1 MNFRKHLIIALIVAA
16 TAMPLTATTIPA
28 ASIDSIC
35 APYTSAGSPGCVIA
49 VVKDGKTIFA
59 KGYGMANLEHDV
71 PMTTESVLDIGSNT
85 KQFTVTSI
93 LLLEEQGMLSLDDD
107 LRKHIG
113 EFPQYPWKITLRHLA
128 QHTSGIRDYFDLM
141 TLKGMGI
148 GNNYPD
154 EEYFKLI
161 YSQSEL
167 NFPPGEQHMYS
178 NSGFILLAEVV
189 QRVSGKSLAQF
200 AQENILDPLGMK
212 KAVFFD
218 DPYRIVKHRT
228 ANYGPFP
235 DGGYWSGASIATN
248 IGDGGILSD
257 VGDLAKWDANFYD
270 NKLGKKDPNLMRKLE
285 TRTVLNN
292 GDTLGWAL
300 GLRHD
305 VNNGHHV
312 IRHGGA
318 YFGFRSEIA
327 RFPEQHLTVIV
338 LANLATIE
346 ATGLAYQVA
355 DLYLGPA
362 PVKELDNQSPEAFVV
377 LDKKAL
383 EAKAGA
389 FRNPNTGTIWTITPN
404 DTALSVATS
413 TGFNFD
419 LIPIGENE
427 FVPTGIALPGT
438 VAYQKLP
445 SGELTIELAVPGQ
458 QTARFQPFRVDT
470 MPQRLDQYVGE
481 YRCRELDLVFVM
493 SLEGDVLRFA
503 EKGTTGQIPA
513 QPTIKDEFVAQGGQT
528 QIRFERD
535 GKDRIHAMRVSLPRA
550 KNILFERSSS

>member
-1 MNFRKHLIIALIVAA
+1 MNFRRHLIIALIVASIS
-16 TAMPLTATTIPA
+16 MPLMAATNPG

-35 APYTSAGSPGCVIA
+35 APYSASGSPGCVIA

-59 KGYGMANLEHDV
+59 KGYGLADLDNDV
-71 PMTTESVLDIGSNT
+71 PMTVNSVLDIGSNT

-93 LLLEEQGMLSLDDD
+93 LLLEEQGKLSLDDD
-107 LRKHIG
+107 LRKHIP

-128 QHTSGIRDYFDLM
+128 QHTSGIRDYFDLL

-189 QRVSGKSLAQF
+189 RRVSGMPMAQF
-200 AQENILDPLGMK
+200 AQENILDALGMK
-212 KAVFFD
+212 NAVFFD

-228 ANYGPFP
+228 SSYGPFP

-257 VGDLAKWDANFYD
+257 VGDLAIWDANFYE

-292 GDTLGWAL
+292 GDTMVWAL

-305 VNNGHHV
+305 ENNGHHV

-355 DLYLGPA
+355 DLYLPRA
-362 PVKELDNQSPEAFVV
+362 LPKELADTSPAKFVT
-377 LDKKAL
+377 LSRPAL

-419 LIPIGENE
+419 LMPISDNE
-427 FVPTGIALPGT
+427 FLPTGIALQGT

-445 SGELTIELAVPGQ
+445 SGELTIELAIAGQ

-470 MPQRLDQYVGE
+470 MPPNLDQYVGE
-481 YRCRELDLVFVM
+481 YRCRELELTFVL

-535 GKDRIHAMRVSLPRA
+535 ENDRIHAMRLSLPRA
-550 KNILFERSSS
+550 KNILFERASS